1 MRINDLHMIPCFV
14 RHQGRYCSQFFNVL
28 RHRVWVS
35 MSFFFPLCLYKLIV
49 FVSSKTPSFQHC
61 SEVSGRPFL
70 GDSKAVNEY
79 GSGTIGD
86 CSRQET
92 SSTAGPERAQTPYGN
107 LYVTEQ
113 MIQSDYPWF
122 VQRFRSTNSC
132 QSAPN
137 LRILAVDIDLRDVRR

>member
-1 MRINDLHMIPCFV
+1 MTCIWSH
-14 RHQGRYCSQFFNVL
+14 VL
-28 RHRVWVS
+28 SVIRAGIVASSS
-35 MSFFFPLCLYKLIV
+35 MSWGTGCGFPCPSFFPLCLYKLIV

-70 GDSKAVNEY
+70 GDSKAVNER

-137 LRILAVDIDLRDVRR
+137 LRILAVDVDLRDVRR